1 MYICGWKSKIADAE
15 KLMSR
20 QLIKGCARHSFRD
33 YEMKK
38 FIISAVMAL
47 LIGGFAFTANAQ
59 NKTKVDEAAS
69 KDVPKVAAQTNNQS
83 AQTQEYQ
90 KMVDEFVAAVNEFT
104 TTYKSGA
111 DTKANGKSFTPEQMQ
126 KLLNVANKKYDVVK
140 PYYEKLSK
148 AQQKAVDNAKKSLD
162 ETKKAFESFLNKIR
176 K

>member
-1 MYICGWKSKIADAE
+1 
-15 KLMSR
+15 MSR

-69 KDVPKVAAQTNNQS
+69 KAVPQVAAQTNNQS
-83 AQTQEYQ
+83 LQANEYQ
-90 KMVDEFVAAVNEFT
+90 GMVDAFVAAVNEFST
-104 TTYKSGA
+104 AYKSSVDSKG
-111 DTKANGKSFTPEQMQ
+111 NGKSFTPDQME
-126 KLLNVANKKYDVVK
+126 KLIKKAESKYNEVNK
-140 PYYEKLSK
+140 YYEKLSK
-148 AQQKAVDNAKKSLD
+148 SQKQAVDNAKKLFD
-162 ETKKAFESFLNKIR
+162 QTKDAFLK

>member
-1 MYICGWKSKIADAE
+1 
-15 KLMSR
+15 
-20 QLIKGCARHSFRD
+20 
-33 YEMKK
+33 MKK

-90 KMVDEFVAAVNEFT
+90 KMVDEFVAAVNEFAT
-104 TTYKSGA
+104 AYKYGA
-111 DTKANGKSFTPEQMQ
+111 DTKASGKSFTPEKMQ
-126 KLLNVANKKYDVVK
+126 NLLNVANKKYDIVK

-148 AQQKAVDNAKKSLD
+148 AQQKAVDNAKKLLD
-162 ETKKAFESFLNKIR
+162 DTKREFENFLKKIR
-176 K
+176 KN

>member
-1 MYICGWKSKIADAE
+1 MYICGWKIKIADAE

-59 NKTKVDEAAS
+59 NNKTKVDEAAS
-69 KDVPKVAAQTNNQS
+69 KAKPKVAAQTNNQS

-104 TTYKSGA
+104 TAYKSGA
-111 DTKANGKSFTPEQMQ
+111 DTKASGKNLTPKQMEN
-126 KLLNVANKKYDVVK
+126 LLNVANKKYDVVK
-140 PYYEKLSK
+140 PYYEKLSESQK
-148 AQQKAVDNAKKSLD
+148 KAVDNAKKLLD
-162 ETKKAFESFLNKIR
+162 DTKKAFETKFKT

>member
-59 NKTKVDEAAS
+59 NNKTKVDEAAS
-69 KDVPKVAAQTNNQS
+69 KAKPKVAAQTNNQS

-90 KMVDEFVAAVNEFT
+90 KMVDEFVAAVNEFST
-104 TTYKSGA
+104 AYKSSVDSKG
-111 DTKANGKSFTPEQMQ
+111 NGKSFTSGELD
-126 KLLNVANKKYDVVK
+126 KLMKKAESKYNEVNKYC
-140 PYYEKLSK
+140 EKLSQS
-148 AQQKAVDNAKKSLD
+148 QQKAVDNAKKLFD
-162 ETKKAFESFLNKIR
+162 QTKNAFLTK
-176 K
+176 